1 MRFRCIFQPVAKH
14 HFTAYSLKC
23 IIPSGCDSPWK
34 SILFLVLLLRT
45 SKTALLMSDL
55 ISQQKSPKPVWDI
68 SSPPRSSTDF
78 FLWLP
83 LCVHVHVSTHSLWC
97 EDQSVKAPKEF
108 SCSCSAKILSPM
120 YPDTNRSNTS
130 LQTPTVKSW
139 MCVVQEELQPE
150 TLEWVHV
157 VQD

>member
-1 MRFRCIFQPVAKH
+1 MRFRRIFQPVAKH

-34 SILFLVLLLRT
+34 PILFLVLLLRT
-45 SKTALLMSDL
+45 SKTGL
-55 ISQQKSPKPVWDI
+55 QKKKSPKTGLRH
-68 SSPPRSSTDF
+68 PPPSSTDF

-83 LCVHVHVSTHSLWC
+83 LCVHVSTHSLWC

-150 TLEWVHV
+150 SLGWVHV